1 LLCNSAQRRFP
12 AFYIILRTMLS
23 KISKFDGVVA
33 ELRSQ
38 GLIVTIHSAPNETWY
53 VKGEG
58 IYQGYLVIGQE
69 LMALKRSN
77 TLDLR
82 GIKSLG

>member
-1 LLCNSAQRRFP
+1 
-12 AFYIILRTMLS
+12 MLS

-38 GLIVTIHSAPNETWY
+38 GLTVTMHSAPNETWY

-58 IYQGYLVIGQE
+58 IYQGYLVTGQE

>member
-1 LLCNSAQRRFP
+1 MF
-12 AFYIILRTMLS
+12 S
-23 KISKFDGVVA
+23 KIAKFDGVVA

-38 GLIVTIHSAPNETWY
+38 GLTVTIHRAPNETWY

-58 IYQGYLVIGQE
+58 IYQGYLVTGQE
-69 LMALKRSN
+69 LMALKRSD
-77 TLDLR
+77 TLNLR